1 MALKIGK
8 LSLEQIIAGI
18 NALSEEDKA
27 KVSEMLNGEVENDA
41 PVEEVEKTDA
51 VEEPTEESVEEVESA
66 TEETTTEIPTEEPQ
80 EEMTEEVT
88 EETEGAVEETENAE
102 EVVDA
107 VDDVAADN
115 KDAIIQTLT
124 DRVTALEN
132 GLKELDELKELM
144 QEYTS
149 KQAEQFGYKGSLL
162 GAKKDVKDMSVE
174 ELKNRQMKG
183 I

>member
-27 KVSEMLNGEVENDA
+27 KVTEMLNGEVENDA
-41 PVEEVEKTDA
+41 PVEEVEKTD
-51 VEEPTEESVEEVESA
+51 EEVE
-66 TEETTTEIPTEEPQ
+66 TPTEEPQ
-80 EEMTEEVT
+80 EEVTEEVT
-88 EETEGAVEETENAE
+88 EETDAPVEETESAE
-102 EVVDA
+102 EVIDA
-107 VDDVAADN
+107 VDKVAEDN

-132 GLKELDELKELM
+132 GLKELDELKALM

-174 ELKNRQMKG
+174 ELKSRQMKG

>member
-1 MALKIGK
+1 M
-8 LSLEQIIAGI
+8 
-18 NALSEEDKA
+18 
-27 KVSEMLNGEVENDA
+27 
-41 PVEEVEKTDA
+41 
-51 VEEPTEESVEEVESA
+51 
-66 TEETTTEIPTEEPQ
+66 ETPTEEPQ
-80 EEMTEEVT
+80 EEVTEEVT
-88 EETEGAVEETENAE
+88 EETDAPVEETESAE
-102 EVVDA
+102 EVIDA
-107 VDDVAADN
+107 VDKVAEDN

-132 GLKELDELKELM
+132 GLKELDELKALM

-174 ELKNRQMKG
+174 ELKSRQMKG

>member
-27 KVSEMLNGEVENDA
+27 KVTEMLNGEVENDA

-66 TEETTTEIPTEEPQ
+66 TDEEVETPTEEPQ
-80 EEMTEEVT
+80 EEVTEEVT
-88 EETEGAVEETENAE
+88 EETDAPVEETESAE

-107 VDDVAADN
+107 VDDVAEDN

-132 GLKELDELKELM
+132 GLKELDELKALM

-174 ELKNRQMKG
+174 ELKSRQMKG

>member
-1 MALKIGK
+1 MALKFGK

-27 KVSEMLNGEVENDA
+27 KVSEMFNGKVENDV

-66 TEETTTEIPTEEPQ
+66 TDEEVETPTEEPQ
-80 EEMTEEVT
+80 EEVT
-88 EETEGAVEETENAE
+88 EEITEETGAPVEQTESAE

-107 VDDVAADN
+107 VDDVAEDN
-115 KDAIIQTLT
+115 KDKIIQALT
-124 DRVTALEN
+124 DRVTAVEN
-132 GLKELDELKELM
+132 GLKEFNELKELM

-162 GAKKDVKDMSVE
+162 GAKKDVKYMSVE

>member
-27 KVSEMLNGEVENDA
+27 KVSEMFNGEVENDA

-51 VEEPTEESVEEVESA
+51 VEEPTEESVEEVENA
-66 TEETTTEIPTEEPQ
+66 TNEEVETPTEEPQ
-80 EEMTEEVT
+80 EEVTEEVT
-88 EETEGAVEETENAE
+88 EETDAPVEEPERAE

-107 VDDVAADN
+107 VDDVAEDN

-132 GLKELDELKELM
+132 GLKELDELKALM

-174 ELKNRQMKG
+174 ELKSRQMKG

>member
-27 KVSEMLNGEVENDA
+27 KVTEMLNGEVENDA

-66 TEETTTEIPTEEPQ
+66 TDEEVETPTEEPQ
-80 EEMTEEVT
+80 EEVTEEVT
-88 EETEGAVEETENAE
+88 EETDAPVEETESAE
-102 EVVDA
+102 EVIDA
-107 VDDVAADN
+107 VDKVAEDN

-132 GLKELDELKELM
+132 GLKELDELKALM

-174 ELKNRQMKG
+174 ELKSRQMKG